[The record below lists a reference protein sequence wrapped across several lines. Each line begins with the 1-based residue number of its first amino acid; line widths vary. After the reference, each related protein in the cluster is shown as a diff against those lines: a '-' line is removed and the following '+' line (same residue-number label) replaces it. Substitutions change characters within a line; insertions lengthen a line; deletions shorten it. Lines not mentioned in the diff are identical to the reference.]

1 MGVTFTLD
9 FSVFTESSH
18 VYSTSSRR
26 VCFNYDVKVC
36 HIDSILYFKFPAAVT
51 PCMRIISHAFKR
63 NCFKLN
69 MDDFIADIW
78 TNCMQ
83 RTVKRGN
90 TGT

>member
-1 MGVTFTLD
+1 MGVTFTLN

-18 VYSTSSRR
+18 VYSTSARR
-26 VCFNYDVKVC
+26 VCFTYDVKVC

>member
-1 MGVTFTLD
+1 
-9 FSVFTESSH
+9 
-18 VYSTSSRR
+18 
-26 VCFNYDVKVC
+26 
-36 HIDSILYFKFPAAVT
+36 
-51 PCMRIISHAFKR
+51 MRIISHAFKR
-63 NCFKLN
+63 NCFKFN